1 MALDADGIIRGREDF
16 PSDSLRRE
24 SISRKALK
32 CKNTDFISNKI
43 RIFTFQGLS
52 TNTFQR
58 LARQKGNPP
67 APL

>member
-1 MALDADGIIRGREDF
+1 MALDADGREDF
-16 PSDSLRRE
+16 PSGSLRRG

-32 CKNTDFISNKI
+32 CKYTDFISNKI
-43 RIFTFQGLS
+43 RILTIQGLS
-52 TNTFQR
+52 ANTFQR

>member
-1 MALDADGIIRGREDF
+1 MALDADGREDF
-16 PSDSLRRE
+16 PSGSLRRG

-32 CKNTDFISNKI
+32 FKYTDFISNKI
-43 RIFTFQGLS
+43 RILTFQGLS
-52 TNTFQR
+52 ANTFQR